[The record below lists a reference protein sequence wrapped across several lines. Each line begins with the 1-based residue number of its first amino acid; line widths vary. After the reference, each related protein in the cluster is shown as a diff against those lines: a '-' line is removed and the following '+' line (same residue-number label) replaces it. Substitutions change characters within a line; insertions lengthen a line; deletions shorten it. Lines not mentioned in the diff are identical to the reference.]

1 LAFFVVVIEMIVL
14 LWKSPTYF
22 NKISDLSYTCTRL
35 KFQVSTAPLMQWQID
50 ECKKTRPSAYI
61 RPRTEERKKKE
72 RFRNDVDRFYS
83 DDLPILYI
91 VTG

>member
-1 LAFFVVVIEMIVL
+1 
-14 LWKSPTYF
+14 
-22 NKISDLSYTCTRL
+22 
-35 KFQVSTAPLMQWQID
+35 MQWQID